1 MEHPIFYYKLFVLD
15 LTQIQYVSIFLQK
28 KKSIGTPMSYAGWDI
43 YVKKIILLALFSMSL
58 LSSILMSLAVAFNSR
73 PCWYL
78 DHLEFGNLSN

>member
-43 YVKKIILLALFSMSL
+43 DVKKILPFSYASHLFTVA
-58 LSSILMSLAVAFNSR
+58 AVAFNSR
-73 PCWYL
+73 LVGSYT
-78 DHLEFGNLSN
+78 NSNWGT